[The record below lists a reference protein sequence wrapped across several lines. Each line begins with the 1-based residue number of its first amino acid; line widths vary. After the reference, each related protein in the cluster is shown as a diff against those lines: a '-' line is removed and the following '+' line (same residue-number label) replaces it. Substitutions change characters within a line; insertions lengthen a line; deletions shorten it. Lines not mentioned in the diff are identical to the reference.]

1 MKKLFKILTIFV
13 ITFVSASKIVLA
25 ADYNYTITSKD
36 VTVGSSVTL
45 TIDGTGSKLTG
56 RFNITSSNTSVATL
70 STGSIWI
77 ESNKGSVTIS
87 AKKAGTTNITI
98 MPTDGMS
105 DANANAVSLNPK
117 VITIT
122 VKDKPVVTTTPKT
135 NNNNNSNVIQ
145 AKPKSS
151 NNFLSSL
158 SVEGLKLDNEFDKEK
173 LEYKVETPAETTKVV
188 INGQL
193 ADSSAKVSGLGEKEV
208 KVGDNVFKIVVT
220 AENGNTKTYQLTVT
234 VPELIP
240 TIVKVDNREYE
251 VVKSKKDL
259 PEISEFYEATTVTI
273 GEDTVPGYSNKKLNY
288 EVVALKDAAGNID
301 YYIYKDNS
309 YTLYKEYRF
318 NNIVLEVLDKELSP
332 GYVKTNFSYGNGTIT
347 SYQEAKVD
355 IVKNTYA
362 LDSENVVG
370 NQFYLFYARNV
381 ETGEEQIYQYDAKE
395 KTIQRYNMEL
405 LEMYKENK
413 NTYYLYILV
422 LLGLLVFF
430 VIITSVL
437 LVKNRSLKKSIKK
450 SKKKEKE

>member
-1 MKKLFKILTIFV
+1 MKRLFKILTIFV

-25 ADYNYTITSKD
+25 ADYSYTITSKD

-45 TIDGTGSKLTG
+45 TIDGTSSKLTG

-77 ESNKGSVTIS
+77 ENNKGSVTIS

-122 VKDKPVVTTTPKT
+122 VKDKPVVTNTPKT

-158 SVEGLKLDNEFDKEK
+158 SVEGLKLDNDFDKEK

-234 VPELIP
+234 VPELVP
-240 TIVKVDNREYE
+240 TIVKVDNTEYE

-259 PEISEFYEATTVTI
+259 PEISEFYEATTITI

-288 EVVALKDAAGNID
+288 DVVALKDDAGNIN
-301 YYIYKDNS
+301 YYIYKNNS

-318 NNIVLEVLDKELSP
+318 NNIVLQVLDKELSP
-332 GYVKTNFSYGNGTIT
+332 GYVKTNFSYGNGVIT

-395 KTIQRYNMEL
+395 KTIQRYNTEL
-405 LEMYKENK
+405 LEMYKQNK
-413 NTYYLYILV
+413 NIYYIYILV
-422 LLGLLVFF
+422 LLAFLA
-430 VIITSVL
+430 
-437 LVKNRSLKKSIKK
+437 
-450 SKKKEKE
+450 